1 MYIKNKYLSVFSFV
15 VLSYCLSIS
24 AWAENS
30 STAQVDNK
38 IEKLSTGLQADKQ
51 KTTQLKDEVEVLE
64 KKVGEIT
71 RKAYSTEKKV
81 KQIEKKLKRFARKRK
96 ELAAVLDNQK
106 KGLAQQLQA
115 YYSAGEQSHL
125 RLLLRQDNPSSI
137 GRTVKYFEYL
147 NKSRLNK
154 ITKVKKTLADIDT
167 IEREGLENKKKLQAL
182 ITTLNTQ
189 KKASKRLLSKREAVY
204 KQSQKNVSSK
214 DKQLKQLKRKEAGL
228 QAKIDGLVAKS
239 DTKKTASNKN
249 KQNQADKTE
258 KATGRVVETS
268 RYIDSNK
275 SFNTLRG
282 KLSWPVKGRI
292 IHGYNSRRNKQQ
304 RWKGSVIAAS
314 GGSRVRAIA
323 SGEVEFAGWFNGYGY
338 LVIIRHDKRYRS
350 LYGYNRAVHVNVG
363 QRVTAGTTI
372 ASVGNSGGQ
381 QRNALYFEIRKQ
393 TQPQNPSKWCR

>member
-1 MYIKNKYLSVFSFV
+1 MYIKNKYLSIFSVVIFIYCFSFSV
-15 VLSYCLSIS
+15 Q
-24 AWAENS
+24 AENS
-30 STAQVDNK
+30 SSGQVDDK
-38 IEKLSTGLQADKQ
+38 IKKLSTGLQADKQ

-64 KKVGEIT
+64 KKLGDIT
-71 RKAYSTEKKV
+71 RKSYSTEKKV

-137 GRTVKYFEYL
+137 GRTIKYFEYL
-147 NKSRLNK
+147 NTSRLNK
-154 ITKVKKTLADIDT
+154 ITKVKKTMADIGV
-167 IEREGLENKKKLQAL
+167 IEREGLKNKEKLQAL

-204 KQSQKNVSSK
+204 KQSRTKLLSK

-239 DTKKTASNKN
+239 DTKRGKQRTD
-249 KQNQADKTE
+249 KQNKADSAKS
-258 KATGRVVETS
+258 ATGRVVETS
-268 RYIDSNK
+268 RYIRSNK
-275 SFNTLRG
+275 PFNTLRG

-292 IHGYNSRRNKQQ
+292 IHGYHSRRNKQQ

-323 SGEVEFAGWFNGYGY
+323 AGEVEFAGWFNGYGY

-363 QRVTAGTTI
+363 QPVAAGTTI

-393 TQPQNPSKWCR
+393 TQPQNPAKWCR